1 MCYVPLRDVLDA
13 VSDMEADVMLLFNAR
28 SDAEGL
34 DAFRDHGYD
43 KEVGLGVYDI
53 HSPRVPSTAEMAS
66 SLRDAAS
73 VLDPDRLWVNPD
85 CGLKTRRYDEVV
97 PALEHMVE
105 AARAVRSGDSA

>member
-1 MCYVPLRDVLDA
+1 MLRPLRDVLDA

-53 HSPRVPSTAEMAS
+53 HSPRVPSTGEMAA
-66 SLRDAAS
+66 SLREAAS

-105 AARAVRSGDSA
+105 AAREVRSGG